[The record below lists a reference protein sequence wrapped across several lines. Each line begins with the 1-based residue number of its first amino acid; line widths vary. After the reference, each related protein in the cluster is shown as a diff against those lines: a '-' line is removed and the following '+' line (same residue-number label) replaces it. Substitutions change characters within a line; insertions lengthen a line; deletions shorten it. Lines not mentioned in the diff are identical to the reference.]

1 MYVEERIYTLQV
13 GKAGEYFKNY
23 EEFGMKVQLKHLPNM
38 VGYYTTEVGELNLV
52 IHMWA
57 YDDLNER
64 DRRRSA
70 MQADPE
76 WQAYLVKNR
85 PFMISQETR
94 IMKCAPFFL
103 ERLNKMLAA
112 AK

>member
-1 MYVEERIYTLQV
+1 MYVEERMYRLHA
-13 GKAGEYFKNY
+13 GKAAEYFKNY
-23 EEFGMKVQLKHLPNM
+23 EEFGLKVQLKHLPNL

-52 IHMWA
+52 VHMWA
-57 YDDLNER
+57 YDDLNDRE
-64 DRRRSA
+64 RRRAA

-94 IMKCAPFFL
+94 IMKCAPFFV
-103 ERLNKMLAA
+103 ERLKKMLAA
-112 AK
+112 TK